1 MAVNSFDEILNG
13 LVSDTDDREVLEAL
27 ASKYPDIKNG
37 WLRQSD
43 YSRKLDSFR
52 DTEKKV
58 EAWNKWAEE
67 NWDTENNAPK
77 MEIYWRN
84 KAQELESQVGTDM
97 TFDEIKNFTDNFL
110 TERGVMTKN
119 DFESA
124 INSKAAEI
132 DKGFQGSAYFS
143 AVIAEKTAEHLS
155 EFGRPLKVREFIGKL
170 GEYGTNDLDAAYDR
184 YVQEERKTR
193 DEKQLEEKIE
203 RIRNEEREKAKQEVL
218 SQLPNNGG
226 LPIDQGEPIA
236 GHLEARV
243 RSIGQP
249 DAAERASLGDG
260 TLAQIAAQAYRKQ
273 QLGIKE

>member
-13 LVSDTDDREVLEAL
+13 LVSDSDDREVLEAL

-58 EAWNKWAEE
+58 EAWNKWAED

-155 EFGRPLKVREFIGKL
+155 EFGKPLKVREFIGKL

-218 SQLPNNGG
+218 SQLPNSGG

-249 DAAERASLGDG
+249 DAAEKANLGDG

>member
-13 LVSDTDDREVLEAL
+13 LVSDSDDREVLEAL

-58 EAWNKWAEE
+58 EAWNKWAED

-155 EFGRPLKVREFIGKL
+155 EFGKPLKVREFIGKL

>member
-13 LVSDTDDREVLEAL
+13 LVSDADDREVLESL
-27 ASKYPDIKNG
+27 ATKYPDIKNG

-67 NWDTENNAPK
+67 NWDPENNAPK

-155 EFGRPLKVREFIGKL
+155 EFGKPLKVREFIGKL

-193 DEKQLEEKIE
+193 EEKQLEEKIE

-249 DAAERASLGDG
+249 DAAEKASLGDG

>member
-13 LVSDTDDREVLEAL
+13 LVSDADDREVLESL
-27 ASKYPDIKNG
+27 ATKYPDIKNG

-58 EAWNKWAEE
+58 EAWNKWAED

-203 RIRNEEREKAKQEVL
+203 RIRSEEREKAKQEVL
-218 SQLPNNGG
+218 SQLPNSGG

>member
-13 LVSDTDDREVLEAL
+13 LVSDSDDREVLEAL

-58 EAWNKWAEE
+58 EAWNKWAED
-67 NWDTENNAPK
+67 NWDAENNAPK

-203 RIRNEEREKAKQEVL
+203 RIRSEEREKAKQEVL

>member
-13 LVSDTDDREVLEAL
+13 LVSDSDDREVLEAL

-58 EAWNKWAEE
+58 EAWNKWAED

-184 YVQEERKTR
+184 YVLEERKTR

>member
-1 MAVNSFDEILNG
+1 MAVNSFDEILNN
-13 LVSDTDDREVLEAL
+13 LVSDSEDREALESL
-27 ASKYPDIKNG
+27 SNKYPEIKNG

-67 NWDTENNAPK
+67 NWDAENNAPK

-84 KAQELESQVGTDM
+84 KAQELESQAGTDM
-97 TFDEIKNFTDNFL
+97 TFDEIKNFTEGFL
-110 TERGVMTKN
+110 TERGVMTKT

-124 INSKAAEI
+124 INSKAQEI

-155 EFGRPLKVREFIGKL
+155 EFGKPLKVREFIAKL
-170 GEYGTNDLDAAYDR
+170 GEYGTNDLDSAYER
-184 YVQEERKTR
+184 YVAEDRKSR
-193 DEKQLEEKIE
+193 EEKQMEEKIE
-203 RIRNEEREKAKQEVL
+203 RIRTEEREKAKQEVL
-218 SQLPNNGG
+218 AQLPNSGG
-226 LPIDQGEPIA
+226 LPIDQGEPTT
-236 GHLEARV
+236 GHFEARV
-243 RSIGQP
+243 RSVGQP
-249 DAAERASLGDG
+249 DAAEKANLGDG

-273 QLGIKE
+273 QLGITE

>member
-13 LVSDTDDREVLEAL
+13 LVSDSDDREVLEAL

-58 EAWNKWAEE
+58 EAWNKWAED

-97 TFDEIKNFTDNFL
+97 TFDEIKNFTEGFL
-110 TERGVMTKN
+110 SERGVMTRN

-124 INSKAAEI
+124 INSKAADI
-132 DKGFQGSAYFS
+132 DRGFQGSAYFS

-203 RIRNEEREKAKQEVL
+203 RIRSEEREKAKQEVL
-218 SQLPNNGG
+218 SQLPNSGG

-249 DAAERASLGDG
+249 DAAERANLGDG

>member
-58 EAWNKWAEE
+58 EAWNKWAED

-97 TFDEIKNFTDNFL
+97 TFDEIKNFTEGFL
-110 TERGVMTKN
+110 SERGVMTRN

-203 RIRNEEREKAKQEVL
+203 RIRNEEREKATQEVL
-218 SQLPNNGG
+218 SRLPNSGG

-249 DAAERASLGDG
+249 DAAEKANLGDG

>member
-52 DTEKKV
+52 DTERKV

-97 TFDEIKNFTDNFL
+97 TFDEIKNFTEGFL
-110 TERGVMTKN
+110 SERGVMTRN

-249 DAAERASLGDG
+249 DAAEKASLGDG

>member
-13 LVSDTDDREVLEAL
+13 LVSDADDREVLESL

-58 EAWNKWAEE
+58 EAWNKWAED

-155 EFGRPLKVREFIGKL
+155 EFGKPLKVREFIGKL

-184 YVQEERKTR
+184 YVLEERKTR
-193 DEKQLEEKIE
+193 EEKQLEEKIE
-203 RIRNEEREKAKQEVL
+203 RIRSEEREKAKQEVL

-249 DAAERASLGDG
+249 DAAEKASLGDG

>member
-13 LVSDTDDREVLEAL
+13 LVSDSDDREVLEAL

-58 EAWNKWAEE
+58 EAWNKWAED
-67 NWDTENNAPK
+67 NWDSENNAPK

-155 EFGRPLKVREFIGKL
+155 EFGKPLKVREFIGKL

-203 RIRNEEREKAKQEVL
+203 RIRSEEREKAKQEVL

>member
-13 LVSDTDDREVLEAL
+13 LVSDSDDREVLESL
-27 ASKYPDIKNG
+27 ATKYPEIKNG

-58 EAWNKWAEE
+58 EAWNKWAED

-155 EFGRPLKVREFIGKL
+155 EFGKPLKVREFIGKL

-193 DEKQLEEKIE
+193 EEKQLEEKIE

>member
-13 LVSDTDDREVLEAL
+13 LVSDSDDREVLEAL

-203 RIRNEEREKAKQEVL
+203 RIRSEEREKAKQEVL

>member
-1 MAVNSFDEILNG
+1 MAVNSFDEVLNS
-13 LVSDTDDREVLEAL
+13 LVGDPDDREVLESL
-27 ASKYPDIKNG
+27 STKYPEIKNG

-67 NWDTENNAPK
+67 NWDKENNAPK
-77 MEIYWRN
+77 MEVYWRN
-84 KAQELESQVGTDM
+84 RAQELESQAGTDM
-97 TFDEIKNFTDNFL
+97 TFDEIKNFTEGL
-110 TERGVMTKN
+110 MTERGVMTKT

-124 INSKAAEI
+124 INSKAQEI

-155 EFGRPLKVREFIGKL
+155 EFGKPLKVREFISKL

-184 YVQEERKTR
+184 YVAEDRKTR
-193 DEKQLEEKIE
+193 EEKALEEKID
-203 RIRNEEREKAKQEVL
+203 RIRSEEREKAKQEVL
-218 SQLPNNGG
+218 AQHTGG
-226 LPIDQGEPIA
+226 LPIDQGEPTA
-236 GHLEARV
+236 GHLEAKLRLV
-243 RSIGQP
+243 GQP
-249 DAAERASLGDG
+249 DAAERANLGDG

-273 QLGIKE
+273 QLGITE

>member
-13 LVSDTDDREVLEAL
+13 LVSDSDDREVLEAL

-58 EAWNKWAEE
+58 EAWNKWAED
-67 NWDTENNAPK
+67 NWDAENNAPK

-97 TFDEIKNFTDNFL
+97 TFDEIKNFTEGFL
-110 TERGVMTKN
+110 SERGVMTRN

-124 INSKAAEI
+124 INSKAADI
-132 DKGFQGSAYFS
+132 DRGFQGSAYFS

-203 RIRNEEREKAKQEVL
+203 RIRSEEREKAKQEVL
-218 SQLPNNGG
+218 SQLPNSGG

-249 DAAERASLGDG
+249 DAAEKANLGDG

>member
-1 MAVNSFDEILNG
+1 MAVNSFDEVLNS
-13 LVSDTDDREVLEAL
+13 LVGDPDDREVLENL
-27 ASKYPDIKNG
+27 STKYPEIKNG

-67 NWDTENNAPK
+67 NWDKDNNAPK

-84 KAQELESQVGTDM
+84 RAQELESQAGTDM
-97 TFDEIKNFTDNFL
+97 TFDEIKNFTEGL
-110 TERGVMTKN
+110 MTERGVMTKT

-124 INSKAAEI
+124 INNKAQEI

-155 EFGRPLKVREFIGKL
+155 EFGKPLKVREFISKL

-184 YVQEERKTR
+184 YVAEDRKTR
-193 DEKQLEEKIE
+193 EEKALEEKIE
-203 RIRNEEREKAKQEVL
+203 RIRSEEREKAKQEVL
-218 SQLPNNGG
+218 AQHTGG
-226 LPIDQGEPIA
+226 LPIDQGEPTA
-236 GHLEARV
+236 GHLEAKLRLV
-243 RSIGQP
+243 GQP
-249 DAAERASLGDG
+249 DAAEKANLGDG

-273 QLGIKE
+273 QLGITE

>member
-13 LVSDTDDREVLEAL
+13 LVSDSDDREVLEAL

-58 EAWNKWAEE
+58 EAWNKWAED

-155 EFGRPLKVREFIGKL
+155 EFGKPLKVREFIGKL

-203 RIRNEEREKAKQEVL
+203 RIRSEEREKAKQEVL

>member
-1 MAVNSFDEILNG
+1 MAVNSFDEILNN
-13 LVSDTDDREVLEAL
+13 LVSDTEDREALESL
-27 ASKYPDIKNG
+27 SNKYPEIKNG

-67 NWDTENNAPK
+67 NWDAENNAPK

-84 KAQELESQVGTDM
+84 KAQELESQAGTDM
-97 TFDEIKNFTDNFL
+97 TFDEIKNFTEGFL
-110 TERGVMTKN
+110 AERGVMTKT

-124 INSKAAEI
+124 INSKAQEI

-155 EFGRPLKVREFIGKL
+155 EFGKPLKVREFIAKL
-170 GEYGTNDLDAAYDR
+170 GEYGTNDLDSAYER
-184 YVQEERKTR
+184 YVAEDRKSR
-193 DEKQLEEKIE
+193 EEKQMEEKIE
-203 RIRNEEREKAKQEVL
+203 RIRTEEREKAKQEVL
-218 SQLPNNGG
+218 AQLPNSGG
-226 LPIDQGEPIA
+226 LPIDQGEPTT
-236 GHLEARV
+236 GHFEARV
-243 RSIGQP
+243 RSVGQP
-249 DAAERASLGDG
+249 DAAEKANLGDG

-273 QLGIKE
+273 QLGITE

>member
-13 LVSDTDDREVLEAL
+13 LVSDADDREVLESL

-58 EAWNKWAEE
+58 EAWNKWAED

-155 EFGRPLKVREFIGKL
+155 EFGKPLKVREFIGKL

-184 YVQEERKTR
+184 YVLEERKTR
-193 DEKQLEEKIE
+193 EEKQLEEKIE

>member
-13 LVSDTDDREVLEAL
+13 LVSDSDDREVLESL
-27 ASKYPDIKNG
+27 ATKYPEIKNG

-58 EAWNKWAEE
+58 EAWNKWAED

-155 EFGRPLKVREFIGKL
+155 EFGKPLKVREFIGKL

-184 YVQEERKTR
+184 YVLEERKTR
-193 DEKQLEEKIE
+193 EEKQLEEKIE